1 MQRWQAWNHILKYS
15 CQHSSEHKLSSAHE
29 KHLHEIWRRKGGRNC
44 SPWQPCWETGRLAV
58 MSFGVAS
65 WTLHSPPDY
74 QPRGRQGSWNL
85 SNRILQFSHQVQ
97 CPGYKGQATTVTLK
111 TSGSCQPCLLLL
123 QPFHQPYRFNF
134 LYEIPLLEIP
144 RVKKK
149 KKKEIPRVVSIFL
162 TNTALNICHSE
173 WIHPPSRSFLSN
185 DMTATGLVLII
196 LTALQV
202 EFPF

>member
-1 MQRWQAWNHILKYS
+1 MRSI
-15 CQHSSEHKLSSAHE
+15 CMRFE
-29 KHLHEIWRRKGGRNC
+29 GGREVETVLLG
-44 SPWQPCWETGRLAV
+44 SHAGRQAGQQSWVLDQPQGW
-58 MSFGVAS
+58 
-65 WTLHSPPDY
+65 
-74 QPRGRQGSWNL
+74 QGSWNL

-111 TSGSCQPCLLLL
+111 TSGSCQPCLSLL

-134 LYEIPLLEIP
+134 LYEIPLL
-144 RVKKK
+144 
-149 KKKEIPRVVSIFL
+149 EIPRVVSIFL

-196 LTALQV
+196 LTALQG

>member
-149 KKKEIPRVVSIFL
+149 KKKYLEWFQFSWPIQHSIFV
-162 TNTALNICHSE
+162 TVNEFIHHPGHS
-173 WIHPPSRSFLSN
+173 WAMIWLPL
-185 DMTATGLVLII
+185 G
-196 LTALQV
+196 
-202 EFPF
+202 